1 MTVRNIVLAAL
12 VGAATVA
19 AGGCADEPVPHHA
32 VEQKVAN
39 VESGVDITARE
50 VERNFGSLE
59 KKAKEGDVW
68 VIRSKPEIRE
78 EMGKRE
84 RRYCKAVITPLS
96 ETAVQVD
103 VSVIS
108 QKDES
113 DTGYGENSPSNPKWG
128 VEVHDQE
135 LERKILEEIKYALD
149 KAAEQ
154 L

>member
-12 VGAATVA
+12 VAAATVA

-68 VIRSKPEIRE
+68 VIRSKPEVRE
-78 EMGKRE
+78 EMGSASAGTVR
-84 RRYCKAVITPLS
+84 
-96 ETAVQVD
+96 
-103 VSVIS
+103 
-108 QKDES
+108 
-113 DTGYGENSPSNPKWG
+113 PS
-128 VEVHDQE
+128 
-135 LERKILEEIKYALD
+135 
-149 KAAEQ
+149 
-154 L
+154 